1 MRFAY
6 SALSIAIFSILNTA
20 VYAEQNSQ
28 NKEVNL
34 SAIVLQ
40 AEDDTSK
47 HSLGKTVYNKADLEK
62 TPNSSKNI
70 TDFLKVN
77 PNVQFNRD
85 ARSASRQGELNPQ
98 DISINGGLAYDNKF
112 TINGI
117 SFNNNLNPA
126 SSAGSN
132 SNSDLMGSSQ
142 AVAINTDLLCEL
154 TVLDSNV
161 SAEYGEFVGGVVN
174 AKTCAPRTAIG
185 ELHGQINYDYTSD
198 NWSRI
203 NFSSDAERLNFE
215 QSTSEDIQP
224 EFVKQGI
231 SASLYGNLTEQLGF
245 NVAGSKRWSKLPL
258 NTKLD
263 DPKRITQ
270 TRNADNVSLELFY
283 KLNDQNKLKFGA
295 QAFENQGEYYQNN
308 VKGSESTHLSDSQS
322 VYFNLETQLNK
333 LKLEQQLNYQT
344 QAAERDGAAN
354 VYTWRRSETK
364 NWASTTT
371 VNEGSFGRMQQEE
384 EKLEYSLKA
393 NFNPIQYGPLT
404 HRIKAGTGYGHYEA
418 FWQRPQSSYWY
429 TTTANL
435 NGAACLNELCD
446 SATTANGFKGQYFTG
461 RTVYSAGEIDVQQ
474 DRWHAYI
481 EDAMQWNEIWFAS
494 LGLRAD
500 YDSLTK
506 ETNFAPRSSLAYQP
520 FGSPVLRLTTG
531 WNRYYGLNAFAN
543 EVQAQKRLLQ
553 YSETGSSNTGE
564 WKKTRGSE
572 FSNMLTNSQLETP
585 YSDEVSLAIS
595 GEVNNWAWALKWV
608 NRDNQ
613 KLLRQ
618 SDWETRPK
626 PEGTGTYTTYT
637 YDNSGVSKSD
647 IYTLSIQN
655 QQPIQWANVGHRF
668 SLAADYTDTIR
679 NFNNYDA
686 RSSDPTEVIYYDG
699 KFITNAERP
708 ADNFN
713 TPWTVRMGW
722 DMQFNQLPLQLN
734 HFISYHSSSDKM
746 KSKTNGYTDAEGNLY
761 TSWTPTKSKSSFS
774 WDMRSQYQ
782 LIETQRYSTV
792 LGLTINNITN
802 KHNTYIKD
810 DGSTESEIGRQ
821 FIADITFKF

>member
-6 SALSIAIFSILNTA
+6 SALSIAIVSILNTS

-28 NKEVNL
+28 DDVVNL

-40 AEDDTSK
+40 AQDDAPKNT
-47 HSLGKTVYNKADLEK
+47 LGKTVYSKADLEK
-62 TPNSSKNI
+62 IPNSSKNI

-85 ARSASRQGELNPQ
+85 ARSASQQGELSPQ

-112 TINGI
+112 VINGVG
-117 SFNNNLNPA
+117 FNNNINPA
-126 SSAGSN
+126 TDAGSN

-161 SAEYGEFVGGVVN
+161 SAEYGEFIGGVVQ
-174 AKTCAPRTAIG
+174 AKTCAPKTAVG
-185 ELHGQINYDYTSD
+185 KLHGQINYDYTSD
-198 NWSRI
+198 DWSRI
-203 NFSSDAERLNFE
+203 NFTSQAEEISFE
-215 QSTSEDIQP
+215 QSTDEGTQP
-224 EFVKQGI
+224 EFVKQGL
-231 SASLYGNLTEQLGF
+231 SANLYGNLTDRFGF
-245 NVAGSKRWSKLPL
+245 SLAGTKRWSKIPL

-270 TRNADNVSLELFY
+270 TRDANNLALELFY
-283 KLNDQNKLKFGA
+283 QLNDKNKLKFGA
-295 QAFENQGEYYQNN
+295 QAFENQGDYSQSN
-308 VKGSESTHLSDSQS
+308 VKDSESTHLSDSQS
-322 VYFNLETQLNK
+322 VYLNLETELDGV
-333 LKLEQQLNYQT
+333 KLEQQLNYQT
-344 QAAERDGAAN
+344 QAAERDGAPH

-364 NWASTTT
+364 NWASTAT
-371 VNEGSFGRMQQEE
+371 VNEGSFGQMQQEE

-393 NFNPIQYGPLT
+393 SFDPIQQGDLT

-418 FWQRPQSSYWY
+418 FWERPKTSYWY

-435 NGAACLNELCD
+435 KGAPCLDTLCD
-446 SATTANGFKGQYFTG
+446 SATTANGFNGQYFSG
-461 RTVYSAGEIDVQQ
+461 RTVYGAGEINVQQ
-474 DRWHAYI
+474 DRWHAYV
-481 EDAMQWNEIWFAS
+481 EDAMQWNDTWFAT
-494 LGLRAD
+494 LGLRSD

-506 ETNFAPRSSLAYQP
+506 ETNLAPRSSFGYQP
-520 FGSPVLRLTTG
+520 FNSPVLRISTG

-553 YSETGSSNTGE
+553 YSETDPNHSGT
-564 WKKTRGSE
+564 WKKTLGSD
-572 FSNMLTNSQLETP
+572 FANMLENSQLETP
-585 YSDEVSLAIS
+585 YSDEISLGLS
-595 GEVNNWAWALKWV
+595 GEVKNWAWALKWV

-618 SDWETRPK
+618 SEWETLPK
-626 PEGTGTYTTYT
+626 PEGSGTYTTYT
-637 YDNSGVSKSD
+637 YDNSGVSESD
-647 IYTLSIQN
+647 IYTLSLEN
-655 QQPIQWANVGHRF
+655 QRPIQWANMAHRF

-679 NFNNYDA
+679 NFNDYNA
-686 RSSDPTEVIYYDG
+686 RSSDPSEIIYYDG
-699 KFITNAERP
+699 KLIANGDRP

-722 DMQFNQLPLQLN
+722 DMQFDHLPLKLN
-734 HFISYHSSSDKM
+734 HFLSYRSSSDKM
-746 KSKTNGYTDAEGNLY
+746 KSNTAGYTDEQGNVY

-774 WDMRSQYQ
+774 WDVRGQYQ
-782 LIETQRYSTV
+782 LFKTTNYAST
-792 LGLTINNITN
+792 LGLTINNLTN
-802 KHNTYIKD
+802 KHNTYISD
-810 DGSTESEIGRQ
+810 DGSTKSEIGRQ